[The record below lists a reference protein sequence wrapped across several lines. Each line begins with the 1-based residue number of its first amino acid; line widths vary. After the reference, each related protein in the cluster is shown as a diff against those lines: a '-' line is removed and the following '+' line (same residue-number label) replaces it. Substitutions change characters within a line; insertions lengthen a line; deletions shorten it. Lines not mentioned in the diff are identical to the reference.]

1 MLRQVEVCTG
11 VDTFHFFETEW
22 HQELDICCSISIV
35 SQFIVVVIA
44 VAGITEAQRFM
55 PFQTNLLPFLEP
67 FKLIAWT
74 HEELHFHL
82 LELAHAED
90 ELAGYDFVTE
100 SLTNLG
106 DTERNLHATGFLY
119 IQVIYEDTLCRFRAQ
134 VYLHGTIGSGTHFC

>member
-67 FKLIAWT
+67 IQFRSRFYK
-74 HEELHFHL
+74 ELHLHL
-82 LELAHAED
+82 FELTHTED
-90 ELAGYDFVTE
+90 ELTGNNLITE

-106 DTERNLHATGFLY
+106 NTERYFHTTGFLH
-119 IQVIYEDTLCRFRAQ
+119 IQIVYKDTLCRFRTKIN
-134 VYLHGTIGSGTHFC
+134 LHGTI